1 VTPQKAIIIGGGL
14 AGLSCA
20 AELVDSGIA
29 VTLFEAK
36 HYLGGRTASWDDNGM
51 KVESGLHR
59 YLGFYSEMP
68 RLLKKAG
75 LQLDDLFYWEDEIV
89 IAQRRRYW
97 SFWTCP
103 DIQPGKDFKEHV
115 RKQ

>member
-1 VTPQKAIIIGGGL
+1 MRNEFKKKALIIGGGL

-20 AELVDSGIA
+20 VELSDDNFE

-36 HYLGGRTASWDDNGM
+36 PYLGGRTASWDDNGM

-68 RLLKKAG
+68 SLLKKS
-75 LQLDDLFYWEDEIV
+75 WI
-89 IAQRRRYW
+89 R
-97 SFWTCP
+97 P
-103 DIQPGKDFKEHV
+103 
-115 RKQ
+115 